1 MRRGRSENLRID
13 RADAAPLPG
22 DESKGPFG
30 SRFNHRDYGWFVRR
44 LKTDPDEWFS
54 SEDILQALE
63 AYSREPIPEEFAT
76 YLKRRLDREV
86 PKPRGRK
93 PGGSVDEL
101 RHLLIRLHYRR
112 NLDWLEARGKSGGLE
127 GWSLIPEADWWQ
139 GPPSER
145 AARMVKERYGRS
157 ITWQRVRKIALGD

>member
-1 MRRGRSENLRID
+1 MRTDHR
-13 RADAAPLPG
+13 DAEPLPG
-22 DESKGPFG
+22 DEAKGPFG
-30 SRFNHRDYGWFVRR
+30 SRFNRRYYGWFVRR
-44 LKTDPDEWFS
+44 LKTDADEWFS

-63 AYSREPIPEEFAT
+63 AYSRERIPEEFST

-101 RHLLIRLHYRR
+101 RCLLIRLHYRR
-112 NLDWLEARGKSGGLE
+112 NLDWLEARGKSSGLE
-127 GWSLIPEADWWQ
+127 GWSLIRDADWWR

-145 AARMVKERYGRS
+145 AARMVKVLFARS
-157 ITWQRVRKIALGD
+157 ITWQRVRQIALGD